1 MADDQPRQV
10 DDSEFLEI
18 TRDPAAA
25 SIMRKS
31 LEQLAKGGAGEV
43 LKEMADEV
51 LSGRVGLRE
60 AVSIPSYANHMIDK
74 FQASRQEWDSLSEM
88 DRERLAVDGERF
100 LEDERRELEESER
113 EKRDTTGRG
122 AKGRH
127 DGSSWSL
134 Y

>member
-1 MADDQPRQV
+1 MADDQARRV

-31 LEQLAKGGAGEV
+31 LEQLAKGGAGDV
-43 LKEMADEV
+43 LKEMADEI
-51 LSGRVGLRE
+51 LSGRVGVRD
-60 AVSIPSYANHMIDK
+60 AVSIPVYANHMIDK
-74 FQASRQEWDSLSEM
+74 LQASKQEWDSLSEM
-88 DRERLAVDGERF
+88 DRERLAADGERF
-100 LEDERRELEESER
+100 LEGERREIEESER
-113 EKRDTTGRG
+113 EKRDAAGRG

-127 DGSSWSL
+127 DGSTWSL